1 MPLSLCAF
9 SYSCLILSVKKTHKK
24 KNKPIKLLEYYAA
37 CAIVSLARAIPFR
50 GIKLIGNIL
59 GDILF
64 FMVPKRRSVAID
76 NLSHAYSGEK
86 DADEIRKIARE
97 SCRSFIYTFLE
108 IVKFR
113 YLFTGPNVIDKMKS
127 YADNLDGLFIKAKNI
142 HDESGGCIFV
152 TPHLGNWEVL
162 PHVCSV
168 AGIPLAI
175 VARPL
180 DNEYLEKLIFHSR
193 LVEGQFI
200 IPKKNAL
207 FVLQRTL
214 QKGTS
219 IGMLPDQSTMKGLLV
234 HFFGR
239 PATTTPVPAILAITY
254 KRPVVVVAAC
264 RKENNK
270 YEGFVSDPIWPGE
283 GYKSEKE
290 EIFRITQ
297 EMTRNMES
305 IIRRYPE
312 QYLWMH
318 NRWKTYKEKKEL
330 MS

>member
-1 MPLSLCAF
+1 
-9 SYSCLILSVKKTHKK
+9 VKKKQKK
-24 KNKPIKLLEYYAA
+24 KSKPVKLLEYYTA
-37 CAIVSLARAIPFR
+37 CSIVSIVRAIPFR
-50 GIKLIGNIL
+50 GIKFIGNLL

-64 FMVPKRRSVAID
+64 FMVPKRRDVAID
-76 NLSHAYSGEK
+76 NLRHAYSGEK
-86 DADEIRKIARE
+86 DADEINRIARE

-113 YLFTGPNVIDKMKS
+113 YLFTGPDVLDKMKS
-127 YADNLDGLFIKAKNI
+127 YADNLDGLFNKAKKI
-142 HDESGGCIFV
+142 HVESGGCIFV

-168 AGIPLAI
+168 ARIPLAI

-180 DNEYLEKLIFHSR
+180 DNEYLEQLIFSSR
-193 LVEGQFI
+193 TVEGQFI

-234 HFFGR
+234 NFFGR
-239 PATTTPVPAILAITY
+239 PATTTPVPAILATSY

-270 YEGFVSDPIWPGE
+270 YEGFVSDPIWPAE
-283 GYKSEKE
+283 EYKSEKE
-290 EIFRITQ
+290 EIMRITQ
-297 EMTRNMES
+297 EITRYMES
-305 IIRRYPE
+305 IIRKFPE

-318 NRWKTYKEKKEL
+318 NRWKTYEGKKEI